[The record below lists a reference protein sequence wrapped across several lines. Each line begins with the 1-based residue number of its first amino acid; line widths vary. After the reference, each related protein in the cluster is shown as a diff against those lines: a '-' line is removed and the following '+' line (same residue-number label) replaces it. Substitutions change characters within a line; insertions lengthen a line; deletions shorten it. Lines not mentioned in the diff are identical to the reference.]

1 VTEFLQAAWGV
12 TLELAPWL
20 LLGAVIAGVL
30 HVALPPGFVKKA
42 FVGRRGVLTAVA
54 LGVPL
59 PLCSCGVIPT
69 GLGLKKDGAS
79 DGAAVGFLISTPQT
93 GVDSVL
99 VSASFL
105 GWPFAIFK
113 LFAAGFTGLVGGW
126 ITDAVSTDGP
136 RAQAPQA
143 CAAEAAPQRSLA
155 AAWAHAVDVLR
166 SIWKW
171 LVFGILLSAFITTVL
186 PPSWLAS
193 VGSQNPL
200 LALGL
205 ALLISLPMYVCA
217 TASVPIAAALVAGG
231 LPAGAAL
238 VFLMAGPATNLAT
251 LGAVYRALGRK
262 ALTVYL
268 STIVL
273 GSVALAYAFDSF
285 FPLSVSAPHHH
296 VHEASWVAQI
306 AAALMLGML
315 VWFAS
320 DDIRAW
326 LSSRNVTAPGPVSL
340 TVGVEGMTC
349 QGCVRKLTRVLNE
362 DARIEAATVELEPG
376 LATVQGELDDAALAA
391 LVRQAGFTPHPT
403 DGPTSLTVGV
413 EGMTCQG
420 CVRTMTRVLNED
432 ARVEH
437 ATVELEPGSASVRGT
452 LDPEALAELVRKAGF
467 TPQTR
472 A

>member
-1 VTEFLQAAWGV
+1 MSGFLQAAWGV

-20 LLGAVIAGVL
+20 LLGAFIAGVL

-42 FVGRRGVLTAVA
+42 FVGRRGVLTAVV

-59 PLCSCGVIPT
+59 PLCSCGVIPA

-105 GWPFAIFK
+105 GWPFAVFK
-113 LFAAGFTGLVGGW
+113 LLAAGLTGLVGGW
-126 ITDAVSTDGP
+126 LTDAVSDEGGSDE
-136 RAQAPQA
+136 APQA
-143 CAAEAAPQRSLA
+143 CAVEAKPERTIG

-171 LVFGILLSAFITTVL
+171 LVFGVLLSAFITTVL

-193 VGSQNPL
+193 VGATNHL

-205 ALLISLPMYVCA
+205 ALLISIPLYVCA

-251 LGAVYRALGRK
+251 LGAVYRTLGRK

-268 STIVL
+268 GTIVI
-273 GSVALAYAFDSF
+273 GSVVLAYAFDALV
-285 FPLSVSAPHHH
+285 PLSITAPHHH
-296 VHEASWVAQI
+296 VHEASLI
-306 AAALMLGML
+306 AKATAAVLMGML

-320 DDIRAW
+320 EDVRAW
-326 LSSRNVTAPGPVSL
+326 LSGRGASKATAVSL
-340 TVGVEGMTC
+340 QVGVEGMSC
-349 QGCVRKLTRVLNE
+349 QGCVRKLTRVLGE
-362 DARIEAATVELEPG
+362 DERVW
-376 LATVQGELDDAALAA
+376 
-391 LVRQAGFTPHPT
+391 
-403 DGPTSLTVGV
+403 
-413 EGMTCQG
+413 G
-420 CVRTMTRVLNED
+420 CS
-432 ARVEH
+432 
-437 ATVELEPGSASVRGT
+437 VELEPGSARVDGD
-452 LDPEALAELVRKAGF
+452 LDAEALAELVRKAGF
-467 TPQTR
+467 TPVDR
-472 A
+472 ASDASHARA